1 MPNQNQIKE
10 LLSKMTE
17 DSDSNLKKIKKTFGS
32 LEYLDESNQSLLHI
46 FVDDKY
52 DENACF
58 LAIKTLLQ
66 AGLSPNLEDEFNY
79 NFIQTALYAGY
90 SEEFILKILE
100 KSLDYNLDVNHVDSD
115 KDTIVHTAIYSDDYL
130 GKIENIYTLLCN
142 NGFDSTKTCSEG
154 RNLVEAMCYQQQY
167 LKTGNYIKQYT
178 DLQISEFKKLVLS
191 RNTVSTI
198 SERITELVEQ
208 PVPTLNLTNIESIIE
223 FGNDLNQHADFIYKE
238 LPNLE
243 VRDTIETSVS
253 IINNAIT
260 DLSRK
265 TTSIKYLIS
274 LFLKFIG
281 RKNKGVDHAYVLE
294 RVGTLKSMITSYI
307 KEITLELT
315 QYDLLRQYM
324 EEYQAKCEEYL
335 EVITNEQIN
344 LSIKYEESE
353 RKNDANYFNLLN
365 QSRYLKILE
374 DKRKRFILSNQVIE
388 QQLLKINQSML
399 THLITL
405 DSLEI
410 TKNDLLPLITS
421 ELLIAKGRKTKTEA
435 LNLSRNVFCLLQAV
449 LNENIQGTKE
459 IIEKMKNTTFGND
472 IYQLLKQDIDTYLNC
487 FQVNKLSLSEN
498 THTNLR
504 DNSNG
509 LTTSE
514 IDKPSLNNSFN
525 FELVKKL
532 K

>member
-1 MPNQNQIKE
+1 MPDQNQIKK

-17 DSDSNLKKIKKTFGS
+17 DVDSNLKKIKKTFGS

-46 FVDDKY
+46 FVDDEY

-58 LAIKTLLQ
+58 IAIKTLLQ
-66 AGLSPNLEDEFNY
+66 SGLSPNLEDEFNY
-79 NFIQTALYAGY
+79 NFIQTALYTGY

-130 GKIENIYTLLCN
+130 GKVENIYTLLCN

-167 LKTGNYIKQYT
+167 LKSGNYIKQYT

-191 RNTVSTI
+191 RNTISTI

-208 PVPTLNLTNIESIIE
+208 PVPNLSLSNIESIIE
-223 FGNDLNQHADFIYKE
+223 FGNDLNQHSDFIYNE

-243 VRDTIETSVS
+243 GRDTIETSVS
-253 IINNAIT
+253 IMNNAIT
-260 DLSRK
+260 DLK
-265 TTSIKYLIS
+265 EKPTFIKYLTDI
-274 LFLKFIG
+274 FLKFIG
-281 RKNKGVDHAYVLE
+281 RKNKGVDRAYVLGK
-294 RVGTLKSMITSYI
+294 VGNLKAMITSYI
-307 KEITLELT
+307 KEITIELT
-315 QYDLLRQYM
+315 QYDILRQYM

-335 EVITNEQIN
+335 EVITNEQVN
-344 LSIKYEESE
+344 LSLKYEELE
-353 RKNDANYFNLLN
+353 KNHEINYFNLLN

-421 ELLIAKGRKTKTEA
+421 ELLIVKGRKTETEA
-435 LNLSRNVFCLLQAV
+435 LSLSRNVFCLLQAI
-449 LNENIQGTKE
+449 LNENIQGTEE
-459 IIEKMKNTTFGND
+459 IIGKIKNTTIGNNV
-472 IYQLLKQDIDTYLNC
+472 YQLLKQDIDTYLNC
-487 FQVNKLSLSEN
+487 FQENKLSLSAN
-498 THTNLR
+498 THTNLI
-504 DNSNG
+504 DNFNS
-509 LTTSE
+509 LTTPEKDNTSRN
-514 IDKPSLNNSFN
+514 DGFT